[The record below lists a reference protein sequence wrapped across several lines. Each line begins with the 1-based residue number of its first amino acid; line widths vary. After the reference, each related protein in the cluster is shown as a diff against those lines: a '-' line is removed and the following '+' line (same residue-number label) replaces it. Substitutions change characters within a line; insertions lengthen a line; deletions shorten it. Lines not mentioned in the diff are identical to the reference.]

1 MYLALF
7 WPKLIGHL
15 NSAEVAFVL
24 LSIVVVSFLIPL
36 TRDTAERILDKY
48 VYRTRVDYR
57 KIVREASRQLTR
69 VLDSNRLQRFILSVV
84 RASTPVEGAAIYIR
98 NDSGVFERAVS
109 EEHEGAGF
117 SSPAQIS
124 NVTINELLRTR
135 DGILLDD
142 LAREGQSQYCSA
154 VFALLA
160 SFNWS
165 LLLPLLSEDVVIG
178 VIVVGPKLSGDPFY
192 PQDLDLLMT
201 LANQAGI
208 ALKNAQL
215 YGQVVLANEHIENI
229 VATIDSGV
237 VAVNALGYVTMFN
250 RAAELLTGMAPDR
263 VRGAHVSVLPACLS
277 ETLLGTIRERA
288 KQTLPEIDL
297 PDGNVTRP
305 VICTTS
311 LLRDPAGT
319 PLGAVA
325 VFSDLT
331 PLKELERQRRRA
343 ERLAY
348 FEVLASAIAH
358 EIKNPLVAIKAFAQ
372 LVPRRRDNEAF
383 VENFGRVV
391 TREIGRMERL
401 VERLRTLSRPGNRPH
416 HTLDVRVPVTEAV
429 EFLQPS
435 LEQKRITVSVA
446 LGDEPR
452 LVQGDDSELGELFLN
467 LLMNAEEATPLDGR
481 LTIDLTATQTEVTI
495 TLADTGPGIPDELL
509 ERIFEPFV
517 TTKQQGSGLGLAIC
531 MGIAEAHDAKLRVAN
546 QPTGGAVFAVEFPIA
561 VAATVG
567 TTT

>member
-1 MYLALF
+1 
-7 WPKLIGHL
+7 
-15 NSAEVAFVL
+15 
-24 LSIVVVSFLIPL
+24 
-36 TRDTAERILDKY
+36 
-48 VYRTRVDYR
+48 
-57 KIVREASRQLTR
+57 
-69 VLDSNRLQRFILSVV
+69 
-84 RASTPVEGAAIYIR
+84 
-98 NDSGVFERAVS
+98 
-109 EEHEGAGF
+109 
-117 SSPAQIS
+117 
-124 NVTINELLRTR
+124 
-135 DGILLDD
+135 
-142 LAREGQSQYCSA
+142 
-154 VFALLA
+154 
-160 SFNWS
+160 
-165 LLLPLLSEDVVIG
+165 VVIG

-311 LLRDPAGT
+311 LLRDPVGA

-331 PLKELERQRRRA
+331 ALKELERQRRRA

-401 VERLRTLSRPGNRPH
+401 VERLRTLSRPGSRPH

-429 EFLQPS
+429 ELLQPS

-481 LTIDLTATQTEVTI
+481 LTIDLTATQTQVTI

-567 TTT
+567 ATT